1 MSSRSDAATFLSD
14 SGGPDVAAISG
25 LDVDLPVGEIR
36 RGLRTDKDVRG
47 AIRLDVFVDLR
58 QSVHSSSPPIAPQRP
73 RRASCS
79 VRSVM
84 LRKVLAACL
93 LALAVSPFTAP
104 FVTCDLL
111 MLLKGHGGHSAV
123 AIPAMPTAAGDVS
136 PETTFQSPVSQSPS
150 PTPAGRTWFLA
161 SAHSRVTASTCTA
174 LSALAGA
181 SDSRRVWQQRR
192 AGISVA
198 LRI

>member
-1 MSSRSDAATFLSD
+1 MSSWSDAATFLSD
-14 SGGPDVAAISG
+14 SGGPDVAAIPG

-36 RGLRTDKDVRG
+36 RGLRTDKDVRW

-58 QSVHSSSPPIAPQRP
+58 QSVHSKFSTD
-73 RRASCS
+73 RATAASAR
-79 VRSVM
+79 VLLRQIRDA
-84 LRKVLAACL
+84 RKVLAACL

-123 AIPAMPTAAGDVS
+123 AIPAMPTAARDVS